1 MAAPDYALV
10 DQFRANL
17 LRHRRQSGLS
27 QEELALRASLH
38 RTEIGLLERGHR
50 LPRIDTLIKLAGAT
64 EVRPEALLLGIEWL
78 PGQRPAGGAFRVDPP
93 SKIAA
98 ARRRGRR

>member
-1 MAAPDYALV
+1 MPRPDDALV

-17 LRHRRQSGLS
+17 LHHRRRSGLS
-27 QEELALRASLH
+27 QEALALRASLH

-50 LPRIDTLIKLAGAT
+50 LPRIDTLIRIAGAA

-93 SKIAA
+93 SKVAA
-98 ARRRGRR
+98 ASRGWRR